1 MKPYDILNEIK
12 LGIIFEL
19 NEAKI
24 EGFPLLQESELA
36 RRLNVHPSTISKNAK
51 DLVRLGFIKIKRIES
66 GKGKPKYYSLDEKN
80 MKWKIIVDALE
91 KIARK

>member
-1 MKPYDILNEIK
+1 MKPYEIFNEIK

-36 RRLNVHPSTISKNAK
+36 RRLNVHPTTLSKNAE
-51 DLVRLGFIKIKRIES
+51 DLVKLGFIKIKRIGK
-66 GKGKPKYYSLDEKN
+66 GKGKPKYYILNERN
-80 MKWKIIVDALE
+80 LKWKVIIDALE
-91 KIARK
+91 KMTKR